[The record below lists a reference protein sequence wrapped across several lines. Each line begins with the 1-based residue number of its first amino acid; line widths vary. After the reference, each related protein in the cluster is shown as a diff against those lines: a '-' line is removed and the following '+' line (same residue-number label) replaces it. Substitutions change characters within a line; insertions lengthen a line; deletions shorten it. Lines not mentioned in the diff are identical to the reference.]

1 MEKQK
6 GTNIIALVALVV
18 AVVGVTLGFA
28 AFSNTLEIT
37 SSATVT
43 PNEST
48 FNIDFSTVSDSIST
62 TGMTINASDGAGGDA
77 TITNNSDTTASLT
90 NLTTTFSNI
99 GQTVTYN
106 FYALNTGEYD
116 AWLKAINFDN
126 AEGKDSFISCEAN
139 GGTNAEM
146 VANACETIDVTV
158 KVGADNAV
166 STTTTFDVST
176 HELKVGNSE
185 PIVVTVSYAGD
196 SNKLNSARAD
206 GPFTV
211 KIGKISLN
219 YGSVK

>member
-1 MEKQK
+1 MERQK

-37 SSATVT
+37 QSATVT

-48 FNIDFSTVSDSIST
+48 FNIDFSTVSDSEST
-62 TGMTINASDGAGGDA
+62 TGMTINATTGATGNA
-77 TITNNSDTTASLT
+77 TISNDSDTNASLT
-90 NLTTTFSNI
+90 NLTATFSNI

-106 FYALNTGEYD
+106 FYARNTGEYD
-116 AWLKAINFDN
+116 AWLKAINFAN
-126 AEGKDSFISCEAN
+126 AEGENSFIKCIPN
-139 GGTNAEM
+139 GSTNADM
-146 VANACETIDVTV
+146 VANACETISVTV
-158 KVGADNAV
+158 KVGSDNAV
-166 STTTTFDVST
+166 STTTAFDVST
-176 HELKVGNSE
+176 HELKVGNPE
-185 PIVVTVSYAGD
+185 PVVVTVSYAGD
-196 SNKLNSARAD
+196 SSKLNSARAD